1 MGCPSRIERGNPG
14 GGKRKRM
21 SQKYHCNQ
29 HLKPRKTQK
38 TRMTNLV
45 CHATNSR
52 SNCGM
57 GGRASPSYVL
67 KHKHQYKWNLLA
79 DYKYPI
85 FCKNFSSMLIVKKG
99 TKMEKNDIA
108 KKKQVESIEVVS
120 QYWFLFIRNNQQ
132 RSSGSIHFQRL
143 VTRNIILF

>member
-1 MGCPSRIERGNPG
+1 
-14 GGKRKRM
+14 
-21 SQKYHCNQ
+21 
-29 HLKPRKTQK
+29 
-38 TRMTNLV
+38 
-45 CHATNSR
+45 
-52 SNCGM
+52 
-57 GGRASPSYVL
+57 
-67 KHKHQYKWNLLA
+67 
-79 DYKYPI
+79 
-85 FCKNFSSMLIVKKG
+85 LIVKKG